1 MKRLQQWWQSFI
13 VDDGLGW
20 WEAVVVLLLGI
31 FLLAVL
37 GQRSPLALIGIAV
50 FSALTIGLVVRAV
63 IAWWRDPLNLYD
75 LF

>member
-1 MKRLQQWWQSFI
+1 MKMLQQWWDNFF

-20 WEAVVVLLLGI
+20 WEAAVLLMLGI

-37 GQRSPLALIGIAV
+37 GRGSSLSLIGIAV
-50 FSALTIGLVVRAV
+50 FGVLLTGLIARAV